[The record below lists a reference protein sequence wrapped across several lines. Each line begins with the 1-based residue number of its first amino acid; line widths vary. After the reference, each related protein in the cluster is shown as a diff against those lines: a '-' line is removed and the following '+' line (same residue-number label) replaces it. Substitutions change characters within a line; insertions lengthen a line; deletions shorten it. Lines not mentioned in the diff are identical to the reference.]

1 MKPSIP
7 DSKPARILSWM
18 VAVILCLLPL
28 HALLTTWAASNF
40 GHPDVF
46 RIWKEILIILS
57 LPLVAWLIVKNPGL
71 KKWLA
76 KSWIVRLIVLYLLIQ
91 LAWGVWALKT
101 NRVNDAALVY
111 GLGINLRFFGF
122 FIVCLVA
129 GATAPMLARNW
140 PKILLWPAALV
151 VAFGLAQHFILPDN
165 FLRHFGY
172 GSNTIPA
179 YQTVDANSHY
189 VRVQSTLRGANPLG
203 AYLILVIPALLLKL
217 RKYLYLWLASL
228 SAALV
233 VLFYSYSRSALV
245 GLALA
250 IASFGWILIKR
261 PTAKWIT
268 AGILSMLLIS
278 GLYLGFRS
286 NQRIQDIFLHTSS
299 SSASAASSNEV
310 RNAALKDSFRD
321 VTRQPLGRGP
331 GTAGPASLRNNHP
344 ARIAEDYYLQ
354 IAQEVGVIGL
364 TIFLAIL
371 ALTVRQLWLARHD
384 MLPRLL
390 LASLVGISFVNLVS
404 HAWADDTLS
413 LLWWGL
419 AGIACAPAI
428 LKANKHKVNEKT
440 QQKPA

>member
-1 MKPSIP
+1 
-7 DSKPARILSWM
+7 
-18 VAVILCLLPL
+18 
-28 HALLTTWAASNF
+28 
-40 GHPDVF
+40 
-46 RIWKEILIILS
+46 
-57 LPLVAWLIVKNPGL
+57 
-71 KKWLA
+71 
-76 KSWIVRLIVLYLLIQ
+76 
-91 LAWGVWALKT
+91 
-101 NRVNDAALVY
+101 
-111 GLGINLRFFGF
+111 
-122 FIVCLVA
+122 
-129 GATAPMLARNW
+129 
-140 PKILLWPAALV
+140 
-151 VAFGLAQHFILPDN
+151 
-165 FLRHFGY
+165 
-172 GSNTIPA
+172 
-179 YQTVDANSHY
+179 
-189 VRVQSTLRGANPLG
+189 
-203 AYLILVIPALLLKL
+203 VIPALLLKL
-217 RKYLYLWLASL
+217 RKNLYLWLASL

-371 ALTVRQLWLARHD
+371 ALTVRQLWLARQD

-419 AGIACAPAI
+419 AGVALAPAI